1 MADVQ
6 PEEDEEQ
13 QPGEEQQLMAEGH
26 DANARGDLLQA
37 LQSFRACYDKGM
49 RMEARI
55 SAANMCLKLGQLPAS
70 REYLMEAIAE
80 YQTMLRQVHNERTL
94 PSAARQKIT
103 ELLLRKYRLS
113 IDEAKE
119 RTGVK
124 KGKEKLSRQSLPSGP
139 LASKPAVTLSQTSE
153 EASSSADSSAP
164 RRENPSVHDR
174 HKAATGGLVGSEA
187 IQRGTLSVV
196 IERVVNVPVVKRGS
210 GPYVNIYING
220 IKQKVSSKK
229 RVDARTKDSTVGEFV
244 FPPEK
249 LQWRGELHELLVDPL
264 GSRGASLLTLHVT

>member
-70 REYLMEAIAE
+70 REYLMEAISE

-124 KGKEKLSRQSLPSGP
+124 KGKEKLNRQSLPSGP

-164 RRENPSVHDR
+164 RRE
-174 HKAATGGLVGSEA
+174 TGGLVGSEA

-210 GPYVNIYING
+210 GPYVNIYIDG

-229 RVDARTKDSTVGEFV
+229 RVDARTKGSTVGEFL

-264 GSRGASLLTLHVT
+264 GSCGASLLTLHVT

>member
-1 MADVQ
+1 MRLARNLVCKLPYSGLRLALDHICRPHRLRRTPKKRAPWQPGYQAEFGRPMADVQ

-37 LQSFRACYDKGM
+37 PPILFACYDKGM

-55 SAANMCLKLGQLPAS
+55 SAANMCLKLGQLPA
-70 REYLMEAIAE
+70 REYLMEAISE

-103 ELLLRKYRLS
+103 ELLLRKHRLS

-124 KGKEKLSRQSLPSGP
+124 KGKEKLNRQSLPSGP
-139 LASKPAVTLSQTSE
+139 LASKPAVTLSQTSRKLP
-153 EASSSADSSAP
+153 AALTHRRLVVRRAD
-164 RRENPSVHDR
+164 
-174 HKAATGGLVGSEA
+174 
-187 IQRGTLSVV
+187 
-196 IERVVNVPVVKRGS
+196 
-210 GPYVNIYING
+210 
-220 IKQKVSSKK
+220 
-229 RVDARTKDSTVGEFV
+229 
-244 FPPEK
+244 
-249 LQWRGELHELLVDPL
+249 
-264 GSRGASLLTLHVT
+264 